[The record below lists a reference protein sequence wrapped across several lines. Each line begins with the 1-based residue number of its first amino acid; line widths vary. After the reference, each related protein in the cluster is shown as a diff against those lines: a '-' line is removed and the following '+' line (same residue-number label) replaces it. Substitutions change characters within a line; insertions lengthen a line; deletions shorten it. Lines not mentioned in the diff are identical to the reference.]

1 MSAIIAT
8 IGGYDISRVGHRVV
22 YIKGFT
28 RRYSSYRQEAITL
41 QESGAGS
48 YNRGKSQ
55 REYRRA
61 CTIPTQSA
69 ERNGNGYPAPVKV
82 PTPEEWLHYSVKRL
96 KEDGCEDLLWR
107 YLID

>member
-55 REYRRA
+55 GQTLIQKQLSNFAHLLNDGEVPLIENYRFSSSKNTFTA
-61 CTIPTQSA
+61 G
-69 ERNGNGYPAPVKV
+69 ENV
-82 PTPEEWLHYSVKRL
+82 
-96 KEDGCEDLLWR
+96 
-107 YLID
+107 